1 MVSPL
6 LSRKL
11 KRRILEM
18 TQADIRMVKAMLVL
32 IRNNAEKN
40 NEKETVEQLD
50 SVISVLDDKIK
61 GSEEK

>member
-1 MVSPL
+1 
-6 LSRKL
+6 
-11 KRRILEM
+11 M